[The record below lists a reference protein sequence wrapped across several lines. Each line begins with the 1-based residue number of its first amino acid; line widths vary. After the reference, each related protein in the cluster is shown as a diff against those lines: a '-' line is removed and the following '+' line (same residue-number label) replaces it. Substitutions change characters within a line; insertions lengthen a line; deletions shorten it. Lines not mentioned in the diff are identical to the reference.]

1 MRASNTTPVLV
12 LRFEA
17 DDNNALKRIQQVFRK
32 QLIALDY
39 KLKLPF

>member
-1 MRASNTTPVLV
+1 

-17 DDNNALKRIQQVFRK
+17 DNAAALKRIQQVFRK
-32 QLIALDY
+32 QLLAVDF